1 MTTDDLYSPI
11 ELLPRHWMLKERQ
24 LVNWGSYDGRH
35 IFRPSMAEDGTVTL
49 LTGQSESGK
58 STLVDAQVSLLYP
71 ANAAFNKASNAG
83 RSDRSDYSYLL
94 GLRGIRNN
102 NGHDEPLYLR
112 GHDANG
118 DPYAV
123 WGAIVDEYEDTA
135 NSGSLWIAKFMWLPA
150 DGASESMT
158 KLYAVREAPIDS
170 GLLDARR
177 DEKFTIPMLRQLY
190 PGIVAYNSARQ
201 FHEDVWKRFGL
212 TEAACRLL
220 HRMQASDAPSQLDD
234 IFRKGVLDEPRAIR
248 SGRDAVDDYEQ
259 YAQNF
264 SSMERNRTRVRQL
277 EAIVDEYDQYEAA
290 DSGVRALRAIDPE
303 RDEAADLRAQW
314 LDMRLTQDVVD
325 VLPAHEALA
334 ERSAEA
340 VDTTQ
345 ARVARLEDE
354 VASLTR
360 QLNGSGGDEI
370 EGLEHDLAQAKQDM
384 GRVVER
390 AERLAP
396 YFTKAG
402 EKLPATGD
410 EWRRLADDYMARDR
424 EYETCRE
431 TLKRRQYEAF
441 DAHKQAQGRLD
452 ELNRDYTRKE
462 RSRTRITKEM
472 DETRAMIARATGLKV
487 SELPYVAELM
497 DVADGAEDW
506 RAAMN
511 VVYASIAPI
520 LLVDRR
526 HEDGFAAKVS
536 TIPREAMPRRNWQF
550 VDVDDDADAAPREGW
565 LSGRLTF
572 NDESPFAAW
581 VRRRVADPRTDARCV
596 EAIDDLDEDGRQV
609 QRDGQI
615 KDGRRGSHGTKGM
628 AAVIG
633 FVTERYLAELRHEI
647 VQAGDAL
654 AHADARVGEL
664 DAEARGLDAAHAL
677 AERLRDYDWQDV
689 DANGV
694 QLRIEE
700 LLARIDELKSD
711 PQIAQISAALGAANK
726 ELAVARAAAYGAEDD
741 RRCAQAALATSRQWI
756 ADRRQRGSDAP
767 AVDEACATLL
777 ERCYLAYFG
786 DGTKEAGERVRR
798 LLALD
803 DQANGS
809 HGGHARANAT
819 SARRFM
825 ELKTSV
831 ADGVRARLGELA
843 GQRDA
848 RRRSC
853 EASMRAYLDQYAAG
867 DTRIDAD
874 VENAQY
880 FMHDLDELKPN
891 MIGDEAVHVE
901 YFNSLNKIYQ
911 DLAELQ
917 QMLKVDT
924 QRIREQINKINRL
937 LERYPFGARRGR
949 LSIVVQVRNPDAAFI
964 AALGRQVEQ
973 MSAFRESGSRDVE
986 RCKRLFTG
994 CASFIAQLKG
1004 SFDDYAG
1011 VGRGNTNLDPRRRS
1025 RFFGSVAHP
1034 DGQIE
1039 HINSTG
1045 GGSGGYLQELTSF
1058 AYGAALMYL
1067 LANDNATKPS
1077 YATVFLDEALIK
1089 ADGQYTRR
1097 ALSVLPGLGFQVIV
1111 SAPESKTN
1119 EIMGSAS
1126 KVVVARKDPDSG
1138 RTVLEIAHIDGDGNG
1153 GDGDSDGG
1161 SGGDG
1166 ETVAHDVAAAEVDDA
1181 DAAAAHDG
1189 DDA

>member
-1 MTTDDLYSPI
+1 MSATTDDLYTPI

-35 IFRPSMAEDGTVTL
+35 VFRPSMAEDGTVTL

-112 GHDANG
+112 GRDNAG

-150 DGASESMT
+150 DGTSESMT
-158 KLYAVREAPIDS
+158 KLYAVCERPLDPV
-170 GLLDARR
+170 LLDARR

-190 PGIVAYNSARQ
+190 PGVVAYNSARQ

-248 SGRDAVDDYEQ
+248 SGRDAVEDYEQ

-264 SSMERNRTRVRQL
+264 SSMERNRTRVRSL
-277 EAIVDEYDQYEAA
+277 ETIIDEYDQYEAA
-290 DSGVRALRAIDPE
+290 DCGVRELRAIDPE
-303 RDEAADLRAQW
+303 HDTTGELRAQW
-314 LDMRLTQDVVD
+314 LDMRLTQDVAD
-325 VLPAHEALA
+325 VLPQYEILA
-334 ERSAEA
+334 ERSAA
-340 VDTTQ
+340 DVDETH
-345 ARVARLEDE
+345 ARVARLDDE

-360 QLNGSGGDEI
+360 QLSGSGGDEI
-370 EGLEHDLAQAKQDM
+370 EGLERELAQAKQDM
-384 GRVVER
+384 GRVTER
-390 AERLAP
+390 AEKLAP

-402 EKLPATGD
+402 EQLPATR
-410 EWRRLADDYMARDR
+410 EQWQRLADDYAAREDS
-424 EYETCRE
+424 YESRRA
-431 TLKRRQYEAF
+431 TLRQRQYEAF
-441 DAHKQAQGRLD
+441 DAHKQAQERLD
-452 ELNRDYTRKE
+452 ELNRDYARKE

-472 DETRAMIARATGLKV
+472 DETRAMIARATGLTAA
-487 SELPYVAELM
+487 ELPYVAELM
-497 DVADGAEDW
+497 DVADDAEDW

-550 VDVDDDADAAPREGW
+550 VDTAIDIDIDADDAAPREGW

-596 EAIDDLDEDGRQV
+596 EAIDDLDEHGRQV

-615 KDGRRGSHGTKGM
+615 KDGRRGSHGTKGI

-633 FVTERYLAELRHEI
+633 FVTERYLDELRREI
-647 VQAGDAL
+647 AQAGDAL
-654 AHADARVGEL
+654 VHADAHVKEL
-664 DAEARGLDAAHAL
+664 DAEARGIETAHAL
-677 AERLRDYDWQDV
+677 AERLRDYSWQDV

-694 QLRIEE
+694 QLRIEA
-700 LLARIDELKSD
+700 LLTRIDELRDD
-711 PQIAQISAALGAANK
+711 PQIAQISAALDGAK
-726 ELAVARAAAYGAEDD
+726 QELAKARAAAYSAEDD
-741 RRCAQAALATSRQWI
+741 QRRAQAALATARQWI
-756 ADRRQRGSDAP
+756 AERAQLGTGGLP

-831 ADGVRARLGELA
+831 TDGVRARIGELA
-843 GQRDA
+843 AQRDA

-853 EASMRAYLDQYAAG
+853 EASMRAYLDQYASSDA
-867 DTRIDAD
+867 RIDAD
-874 VENAQY
+874 VENARY
-880 FMHDLDELKPN
+880 FMHDLEELKPN

-917 QMLKVDT
+917 QMLKADT
-924 QRIREQINKINRL
+924 QRIREQIDKINRL

-949 LSIVVQVRNPDAAFI
+949 LSIVVQVRNPDAAFL
-964 AALGRQVEQ
+964 AALGRQIEQ
-973 MSAFRESGSRDVE
+973 MSAFRENGGNNVE
-986 RCKRLFTG
+986 RCKRLFNG
-994 CASFIAQLKG
+994 CAPFIAQLKE
-1004 SFDDYAG
+1004 SFDEFAG
-1011 VGRGNTNLDPRRRS
+1011 AGHGNANLDPRRRS
-1025 RFFGSVAHP
+1025 RFFGSVAHS

-1067 LANDNATKPS
+1067 LANDNATRPS

-1126 KVVVARKDPDSG
+1126 KTVIARKDPDSG
-1138 RTVLEIAHIDGDGNG
+1138 RTVLENTWIDD
-1153 GDGDSDGG
+1153 DED
-1161 SGGDG
+1161 
-1166 ETVAHDVAAAEVDDA
+1166 AAD
-1181 DAAAAHDG
+1181 DAAAADAVAPRDG
-1189 DDA
+1189 ER

>member
-1 MTTDDLYSPI
+1 MSGTTDELYAPI
-11 ELLPRHWMLKERQ
+11 ELLPQHWMLKERQ

-135 NSGSLWIAKFMWLPA
+135 NSGSLWIAKLMWLPA

-158 KLYAVREAPIDS
+158 KLYAVSEHPIDPV
-170 GLLDARR
+170 LLDARR
-177 DEKFTIPMLRQLY
+177 DEKFTIPLLKQLY
-190 PGIVAYNSARQ
+190 PGVVAYNSAKQ

-248 SGRDAVDDYEQ
+248 SGRDAVEDYEQ

-264 SSMERNRTRVRQL
+264 SSMERNRARVRQL
-277 EAIVDEYDQYEAA
+277 EAIIDEYGQYESA

-303 RDEAADLRAQW
+303 RDAAAELRAQW
-314 LDMRLTQDVVD
+314 LDMRLTQDVVN
-325 VLPAHEALA
+325 VLPEHERLA

-340 VDTTQ
+340 ADGTH
-345 ARVARLEDE
+345 ARVARLEGE

-360 QLNGSGGDEI
+360 QLSGSGGDEI
-370 EGLEHDLAQAKQDM
+370 EGLEHDLAQAKRDLGQ
-384 GRVVER
+384 VAER
-390 AERLAP
+390 AEKLAP

-402 EKLPATGD
+402 EDLPGTRE
-410 EWRRLADDYMARDR
+410 EWQRLADDYAARER
-424 EYETCRE
+424 EYDARRE
-431 TLKRRQYEAF
+431 TLKGRQYEAF
-441 DAHKQAQGRLD
+441 TAHKQAQERLD
-452 ELNRDYTRKE
+452 ELNRDYARKE

-472 DETRAMIARATGLKV
+472 DETRAMIARATGLQAA
-487 SELPYVAELM
+487 ELPYVAELM
-497 DVADGAEDW
+497 DVADDAEDW

-511 VVYASIAPI
+511 VVYAPIAPI

-550 VDVDDDADAAPREGW
+550 VDVDDAADAAPRSGW
-565 LSGRLTF
+565 LSGRLMF

-581 VRRRVADPRTDARCV
+581 VRRRVCEPRTDARCV

-628 AAVIG
+628 TQVIG
-633 FVTERYLAELRHEI
+633 FVTEGYLAELRREI
-647 VQAGDAL
+647 GQAGDAL
-654 AHADARVGEL
+654 AHAQARVKEL
-664 DAEARGLDAAHAL
+664 DAESRRLEDAHAL
-677 AERLRDYDWQDV
+677 AERLHDYSWQDV

-694 QLRIEE
+694 QLRIEA
-700 LLARIDELKSD
+700 LLARIDELKHD
-711 PQIAQISAALGAANK
+711 PQIAQISAALEAAQK
-726 ELAVARAAAYGAEDD
+726 ELAKARAAAYGAEDD
-741 RRCAQAALATSRQWI
+741 QRRAQAALAASRKWI
-756 ADRRQRGSDAP
+756 ADREQQIRDGAP

-819 SARRFM
+819 SARRFV
-825 ELKTSV
+825 ELKASIT
-831 ADGVRARLGELA
+831 DGVRARIGELA
-843 GQRDA
+843 AQREA

-853 EASMRAYLDQYAAG
+853 EASMRTYLDQYASG
-867 DTRIDAD
+867 DARISAD
-874 VENAQY
+874 VENAKY
-880 FMHDLDELKPN
+880 FMHDFEELRPN

-924 QRIREQINKINRL
+924 QRIREQIDKINRL
-937 LERYPFGARRGR
+937 LERYPFGARHGR
-949 LSIVVQVRNPDAAFI
+949 LSIVVQVDGPDPAFL

-973 MSAFRESGSRDVE
+973 MSAFREGGSRDVD
-986 RCKRLFTG
+986 RCRTLFAR
-994 CASFIAQLKG
+994 CAPFIAQLKE
-1004 SFDDYAG
+1004 SFDDSAG
-1011 VGRGNTNLDPRRRS
+1011 NGHGNANLDPRRRS
-1025 RFFGSVAHP
+1025 RFYGSVAHA
-1034 DGQIE
+1034 DGLTE
-1039 HINSTG
+1039 RINSTG

-1067 LANDNATKPS
+1067 LANDNATRPS

-1126 KVVVARKDPDSG
+1126 KTVIARKDPDSG
-1138 RTVLEIAHIDGDGNG
+1138 RTVLEIALIDGDGKTMDGVG
-1153 GDGDSDGG
+1153 G
-1161 SGGDG
+1161 G
-1166 ETVAHDVAAAEVDDA
+1166 EAADVSEAG
-1181 DAAAAHDG
+1181 AHDG
-1189 DDA
+1189 DDKDDA